1 VHNSRVAKK
10 RKVVTGTGKDSEV
23 MNEQRESKNS
33 EEFKNTQ
40 VDDGKSPGAPTSSE
54 GNNDKREV
62 NSEDFNQADSPRT
75 PTRSDESTESGNV
88 SAADSE
94 NASEEVNSVYDTESS
109 SDSENLTGIIIEFYN
124 VFYLG

>member
-1 VHNSRVAKK
+1 
-10 RKVVTGTGKDSEV
+10 